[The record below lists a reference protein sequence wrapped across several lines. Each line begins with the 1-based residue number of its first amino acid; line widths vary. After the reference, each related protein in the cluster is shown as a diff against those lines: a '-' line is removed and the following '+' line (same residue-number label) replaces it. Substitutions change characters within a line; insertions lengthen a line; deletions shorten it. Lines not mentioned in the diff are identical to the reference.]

1 MPLSAGG
8 LWTGMINTKMGNK
21 EQFYWKGVHFPGTL
35 NEAELEQW
43 LIIKEEIE
51 GKQKELTPEQE
62 QFWSYMW
69 LIYVIVL
76 CTIAFIA
83 V

>member
-1 MPLSAGG
+1 M
-8 LWTGMINTKMGNK
+8 TNMKMENK
-21 EQFYWKGVHFPGTL
+21 EQFYWQGVHFPGTL
-35 NEAELEQW
+35 NQAELEQW

-51 GKQKELTPEQE
+51 GKQKELTPKQE
-62 QFWSYMW
+62 QFWSNMW

>member
-1 MPLSAGG
+1 MTS
-8 LWTGMINTKMGNK
+8 MKMENK
-21 EQFYWKGVHFPGTL
+21 EQFYWQGVHFPGTL
-35 NEAELEQW
+35 NPDEFKKWTE
-43 LIIKEEIE
+43 IKTEFE
-51 GKQKELTPEQE
+51 GTVEDLTPKQE

-76 CTIAFIA
+76 YTIAFIA

>member
-1 MPLSAGG
+1 ME
-8 LWTGMINTKMGNK
+8 NK
-21 EQFYWKGVHFPGTL
+21 EQFYWRGAHFPGTL
-35 NEAELEQW
+35 NQAELEQW

-51 GKQKELTPEQE
+51 GKQEELTPEQE
-62 QFWSYMW
+62 KFWSIMW
-69 LIYVIVL
+69 LISAVVL